1 MIDYYMPIKHL
12 VLPGGGTAG
21 MCLVGALQKLH
32 DADIWNINDIKAIYS
47 VSAGSI
53 IAVLIALKFNWE
65 TIVDYLEK
73 RPWSD
78 VYNVNLTNIFDIFM
92 KKGFYGAEF
101 FVTFF
106 KPFFDSK
113 DIDIN
118 ITVSELYAM
127 TGVDIHFCTTELS
140 SFTFTSISHETHPN
154 VEVLTAIQMSAA
166 FPLIISP
173 VFSDGKC
180 YIDGGLLC
188 NYPMSMCL
196 KRYPDKSEILGI
208 GNQTKH
214 TRKDVTEGSSL
225 FEFIENLL
233 YSMVSNLAN
242 RVKDDGNSENIPV
255 YVSIPIPNVTLTS
268 INSMFS
274 DRDLRHAL
282 LETGRERATAFL
294 EARTTTD
301 DEDTI
306 DVPTS
311 EHIDDELLSQ
321 CTV

>member
-12 VLPGGGTAG
+12 VLPGGGTAC

-32 DADIWNINDIKAIYS
+32 DADIWNIDDIKAIYS

-65 TIVDYLEK
+65 TIVDYLVK

-78 VYNVNLTNIFDIFM
+78 VYNVNLANIFDIFM
-92 KKGFYGAEF
+92 KKGFYGADF

-113 DIDIN
+113 DIDMN
-118 ITVSELYAM
+118 ITMSELYAM

-154 VEVLTAIQMSAA
+154 VEVLTAVQMSAA
-166 FPLIISP
+166 CPLIISP
-173 VFSDGKC
+173 VFSGGKC

-188 NYPMSMCL
+188 NYPMAMCL
-196 KRYPDKSEILGI
+196 KRYPDKSEVLGI
-208 GNQTKH
+208 GNQTKY

-225 FEFIENLL
+225 LEFIETLL

-242 RVKDDGNSENIPV
+242 RIKDDGNIENIPV
-255 YVSIPIPNVTLTS
+255 YVSIPIPNVTVTS
-268 INSMFS
+268 IQNTFS
-274 DRDLRHAL
+274 DMNLRNEL
-282 LETGRERATAFL
+282 LETGRDRATAFL
-294 EARTTTD
+294 EARANTD
-301 DEDTI
+301 DEDTG
-306 DVPTS
+306 DVSTS
-311 EHIDDELLSQ
+311 DHIEDELLSQ
-321 CTV
+321 GIV